1 MEVGSNVVN
10 RGRVLIVEDEADLAW
25 VEQFNLRDV
34 GYDVEVALEGL
45 SALEALHR
53 FHPEVVV
60 LVVMLPH
67 VNGWKVLERAN
78 ELPVERR
85 PRVILVSAV
94 AGIRELAE
102 AEGMSV
108 GGILSKPF
116 DMDDLVKMV
125 NDTMATGS
133 SNGTTTTI

>member
-1 MEVGSNVVN
+1 MDNRTNVQS

-45 SALEALHR
+45 SALEALKR
-53 FHPEVVV
+53 FAPEVVV
-60 LVVMLPH
+60 LDVMLPH
-67 VNGWKVLERAN
+67 VNGWQVLERAN
-78 ELPVERR
+78 ELPRHRR
-85 PRVILVSAV
+85 PKVILVSAV

-102 AEGMSV
+102 AGGIAL

-116 DMDDLVKMV
+116 DMDDLVRMV
-125 NDTMATGS
+125 DDTMAGGPA
-133 SNGTTTTI
+133 NGTVV